1 MQRWPGVGL
10 SGLRRD
16 ELLRERVTALKRLLT
31 RENVLAVMVF
41 LLLLALIIFLH
52 GATPTF
58 IYQGF

>member
-1 MQRWPGVGL
+1 MGQH
-10 SGLRRD
+10 
-16 ELLRERVTALKRLLT
+16 ERVTALKRLLT